1 VPGAL
6 ADVYSTLADRY
17 LSEAG
22 ASGAL
27 MPEPGPGA
35 DYGTRKLLGPLDLE
49 REKEFYAD
57 DVVALVAKLFGP
69 EIAGGSLAQADDS
82 RVAEIAAE
90 IRRRYEANLPEEPP
104 PADQAAWQRAVP
116 VYDELSE
123 LRKTLLT
130 ASRDALKD
138 AVSSVAE

>member
-1 VPGAL
+1 MSAVSQACATCEDPARARCARRRVLDAGRPLPEGGARERR
-6 ADVYSTLADRY
+6 ADAR
-17 LSEAG
+17 AR
-22 ASGAL
+22 A
-27 MPEPGPGA
+27 GA

-90 IRRRYEANLPEEPP
+90 IRRRYEANLPEEPTRP
-104 PADQAAWQRAVP
+104 TRARG
-116 VYDELSE
+116 SA
-123 LRKTLLT
+123 RCRSTT
-130 ASRDALKD
+130 
-138 AVSSVAE
+138 SSPSCGRRC

>member
-17 LSEAG
+17 LSEAR

-27 MPEPGPGA
+27 M
-35 DYGTRKLLGPLDLE
+35 
-49 REKEFYAD
+49 
-57 DVVALVAKLFGP
+57 LFGP